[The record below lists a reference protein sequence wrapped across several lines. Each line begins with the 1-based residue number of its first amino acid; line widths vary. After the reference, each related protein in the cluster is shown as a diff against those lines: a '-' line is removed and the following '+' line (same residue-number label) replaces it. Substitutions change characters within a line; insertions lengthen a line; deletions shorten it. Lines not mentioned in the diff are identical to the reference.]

1 LNPKFSLLLGCLL
14 FASSLFTQTF
24 QRQINPF
31 PIIIDGAELEI
42 PFLGGFNKP
51 NPQFVDWNEDGLTD
65 LFVRDQD
72 GRLQYFLNSGSA
84 DEPNFEFQTKAFQ
97 NLDVGQWFTFFDYD
111 HDDDIDLMA
120 SPQSP
125 DVTLFENVSDS
136 LILAVSQLLDDS
148 SVAVHGGQIVIPTIA
163 DIDADGWEDLF
174 VGGVSGAVTYYRN
187 LGLTDGLPVYHL
199 ETNSF
204 EDILIVWVPGRDDRH
219 GANALEFYD
228 IDDDE
233 DLDLFWGD
241 YYQPGLFFLEN
252 FGTSSD
258 PDIPDSLMIDSYPQN
273 EPVSSA
279 GFNVPRLIDLN
290 SDGAA
295 ELFVGVQSGIYGTD
309 FVDNFWYYDMT
320 VEGDFGLVTKNY
332 FEQIDLISGTIPTL
346 ADMDSDGD
354 LDLFIGNEFDA
365 SNSGWK
371 GDVYFFENIGSAVS
385 PQFEMV
391 DSSYFDEGMGNNMA
405 PAFGDLDGDGDFDA
419 LVGDYNG
426 EISFFLND
434 GSPTEPNFSYQGK
447 FLEIDLAGRAT
458 PALGD
463 VEGDGDLDLYVGD
476 KNGSVH
482 VWSNEGDPANYNF
495 IKISDDLFSGE
506 NLGLEIALELADFDN
521 DGDLDLLIGNQSGE
535 LYLANPSGSELHQ
548 LEQLPHSGL
557 NLAPTIGDMD
567 SDGKM
572 DLIVGSNE
580 GGLQYFSVEEQSVV
594 NNEDFPIMTRL
605 VSCYPNPFNNTA
617 IFQLSSDV
625 PADSR
630 LIIYDIL
637 GRQVDLIQFS
647 IFEGVS
653 SQISWNAENSSSGVY
668 LWHLLSSESVNLD
681 NGKLIL
687 LK

>member
-1 LNPKFSLLLGCLL
+1 MNPKFSLLLGCLL

-24 QRQINPF
+24 QRQLNPF

-385 PQFEMV
+385 PQFELV
-391 DSSYFDEGMGNNMA
+391 NSSYFDEGMGNNMA

-426 EISFFLND
+426 EISFFLNV

-495 IKISDDLFSGE
+495 MKISDDLFPGE
-506 NLGLEIALELADFDN
+506 DLGLEIALELADFDN

-647 IFEGVS
+647 ISEGVS

>member
-1 LNPKFSLLLGCLL
+1 MNPKFSLLLGCLL

-24 QRQINPF
+24 QRQLNPF

>member
-1 LNPKFSLLLGCLL
+1 MNPKFSLLLGCLL

-72 GRLQYFLNSGSA
+72 GRLQYFLNNGSA

-111 HDDDIDLMA
+111 HDGDIDLMA

-495 IKISDDLFSGE
+495 MKISDDLFPGE
-506 NLGLEIALELADFDN
+506 DLGLEIALELADFDN

-557 NLAPTIGDMD
+557 NLAPTIGDLD

-647 IFEGVS
+647 ISEGVS

>member
-1 LNPKFSLLLGCLL
+1 MNPKFSLLLGCLL

-24 QRQINPF
+24 QRQLNPF

-163 DIDADGWEDLF
+163 DIDGDGWEDLF

-647 IFEGVS
+647 ISEGVS

>member
-1 LNPKFSLLLGCLL
+1 MNPKFSLLLGCLL

-24 QRQINPF
+24 QRQLNPF

-258 PDIPDSLMIDSYPQN
+258 PNIPDSLMIDSYPQN

-647 IFEGVS
+647 ISEGVS

>member
-495 IKISDDLFSGE
+495 MKISDDLFPGE
-506 NLGLEIALELADFDN
+506 DLGLEIALELADFDN

-557 NLAPTIGDMD
+557 NLAPTIGDLD

-647 IFEGVS
+647 ISEGVS

>member
-1 LNPKFSLLLGCLL
+1 MNPKFSLLLGCLL

-24 QRQINPF
+24 QRQLNPF

-111 HDDDIDLMA
+111 HDDDIDLIA

-258 PDIPDSLMIDSYPQN
+258 PNIPDSLMIDSYPQN

>member
-1 LNPKFSLLLGCLL
+1 MNPKFSLLLGCLL

-111 HDDDIDLMA
+111 HDDDIDLIA

>member
-1 LNPKFSLLLGCLL
+1 MNPKFSLLLGCLL

-24 QRQINPF
+24 QRQLNPF

-72 GRLQYFLNSGSA
+72 GRLQFFLNSGSA

-258 PDIPDSLMIDSYPQN
+258 PNIPDSLMIDSYPQN

>member
-1 LNPKFSLLLGCLL
+1 MNPKFSLLLGCLL

-72 GRLQYFLNSGSA
+72 GRLQYFLNNGSA

-111 HDDDIDLMA
+111 HDDDIDLIA

>member
-1 LNPKFSLLLGCLL
+1 MNPKFSLLLGCLL

-647 IFEGVS
+647 ISEGVS

>member
-1 LNPKFSLLLGCLL
+1 LL

-72 GRLQYFLNSGSA
+72 GRLQYFLNNGSA

-111 HDDDIDLMA
+111 HDDDIDLIA

-495 IKISDDLFSGE
+495 MKISDDLFPGE
-506 NLGLEIALELADFDN
+506 DLGLEIALELADFDN

-647 IFEGVS
+647 ISEGVS

>member
-1 LNPKFSLLLGCLL
+1 MNPKFSLLLGCLL

-65 LFVRDQD
+65 LFIRDQD

-136 LILAVSQLLDDS
+136 LILSVSQLLDDS

-163 DIDADGWEDLF
+163 DIDGDGWEDLF

-290 SDGAA
+290 SDGEA

-309 FVDNFWYYDMT
+309 FVDNFWYYDVT
-320 VEGDFGLVTKNY
+320 VEGDFGLVTKNF

-346 ADMDSDGD
+346 ADIDSDGD
-354 LDLFIGNEFDA
+354 LDLFVGNEFDA

-385 PQFEMV
+385 PQFELM

-426 EISFFLND
+426 EISFFINS
-434 GSPTEPNFSYQGK
+434 GSSEEPSFIYQGK
-447 FLEIDLAGRAT
+447 FLEIDLSGRAT

-463 VEGDGDLDLYVGD
+463 VDGDGDLDLYVGD

-495 IKISDDLFSGE
+495 VKISDDLFPGE
-506 NLGLEIALELADFDN
+506 DLGLEIALELADFDN

-557 NLAPTIGDMD
+557 NLAPTIGDLD

-647 IFEGVS
+647 ISEGVS

>member
-1 LNPKFSLLLGCLL
+1 MNPKFSLLLGCLL

-495 IKISDDLFSGE
+495 MKISDDLFPGE
-506 NLGLEIALELADFDN
+506 DLGLEIALELADFDN

>member
-1 LNPKFSLLLGCLL
+1 MNPKFSLLLGCLL

-111 HDDDIDLMA
+111 HDDDIDLIA

-495 IKISDDLFSGE
+495 MKISDDLFPGE
-506 NLGLEIALELADFDN
+506 DLGLEIALELADFDN

>member
-1 LNPKFSLLLGCLL
+1 MNPKFSLLLGCLL

-495 IKISDDLFSGE
+495 MKISDDLFPGE
-506 NLGLEIALELADFDN
+506 DLGLEIALELADFDN

-580 GGLQYFSVEEQSVV
+580 GGLQYFSVEEQSVI

-647 IFEGVS
+647 ISEGVS

>member
-1 LNPKFSLLLGCLL
+1 MNPKFSLLLGCLL

-111 HDDDIDLMA
+111 HDDDIDLIA

-258 PDIPDSLMIDSYPQN
+258 PNIPDSLMIDSYPQN

>member
-111 HDDDIDLMA
+111 HDDDIDLIA

-258 PDIPDSLMIDSYPQN
+258 PNIPDSLMIDSYPQN

>member
-1 LNPKFSLLLGCLL
+1 LL

-495 IKISDDLFSGE
+495 MKISDDLFPGE
-506 NLGLEIALELADFDN
+506 DLGLEIALELADFDN

-557 NLAPTIGDMD
+557 NLAPTIGDLD

-647 IFEGVS
+647 ISEGVS

>member
-1 LNPKFSLLLGCLL
+1 MNPKFSLLLGCLL

-290 SDGAA
+290 SDGEA

-309 FVDNFWYYDMT
+309 FVDNFWYYDVT

-495 IKISDDLFSGE
+495 MKISDDLFPGE
-506 NLGLEIALELADFDN
+506 DLGLEIALELADFDN

-647 IFEGVS
+647 ISEGVS

>member
-1 LNPKFSLLLGCLL
+1 MNPKFSLLLGCLL

-495 IKISDDLFSGE
+495 MKISDDLFSGE

>member
-1 LNPKFSLLLGCLL
+1 
-14 FASSLFTQTF
+14 
-24 QRQINPF
+24 
-31 PIIIDGAELEI
+31 
-42 PFLGGFNKP
+42 
-51 NPQFVDWNEDGLTD
+51 
-65 LFVRDQD
+65 
-72 GRLQYFLNSGSA
+72 
-84 DEPNFEFQTKAFQ
+84 
-97 NLDVGQWFTFFDYD
+97 
-111 HDDDIDLMA
+111 
-120 SPQSP
+120 
-125 DVTLFENVSDS
+125 
-136 LILAVSQLLDDS
+136 
-148 SVAVHGGQIVIPTIA
+148 
-163 DIDADGWEDLF
+163 
-174 VGGVSGAVTYYRN
+174 
-187 LGLTDGLPVYHL
+187 
-199 ETNSF
+199 
-204 EDILIVWVPGRDDRH
+204 
-219 GANALEFYD
+219 
-228 IDDDE
+228 
-233 DLDLFWGD
+233 
-241 YYQPGLFFLEN
+241 
-252 FGTSSD
+252 
-258 PDIPDSLMIDSYPQN
+258 
-273 EPVSSA
+273 
-279 GFNVPRLIDLN
+279 
-290 SDGAA
+290 
-295 ELFVGVQSGIYGTD
+295 
-309 FVDNFWYYDMT
+309 
-320 VEGDFGLVTKNY
+320 
-332 FEQIDLISGTIPTL
+332 
-346 ADMDSDGD
+346 
-354 LDLFIGNEFDA
+354 
-365 SNSGWK
+365 
-371 GDVYFFENIGSAVS
+371 
-385 PQFEMV
+385 
-391 DSSYFDEGMGNNMA
+391 MGNNMA

-495 IKISDDLFSGE
+495 MKISDDLFPGE
-506 NLGLEIALELADFDN
+506 DLGLEIALELADFDN

-647 IFEGVS
+647 ISEGVS

>member
-1 LNPKFSLLLGCLL
+1 MNPKFSLLLGCLL

-72 GRLQYFLNSGSA
+72 GRLQYFLNNGSA

-495 IKISDDLFSGE
+495 MKISDDLFPGE
-506 NLGLEIALELADFDN
+506 DLGLEIALELADFDN

-647 IFEGVS
+647 ISEGVS

>member
-1 LNPKFSLLLGCLL
+1 MNPKFSLLLGCLL

-72 GRLQYFLNSGSA
+72 GRLQYFLNNGSA

-111 HDDDIDLMA
+111 HDDDIDLIA

-495 IKISDDLFSGE
+495 MKISDDLFPGE
-506 NLGLEIALELADFDN
+506 DLGLEIALELADFDN

-647 IFEGVS
+647 ISEGVS

>member
-1 LNPKFSLLLGCLL
+1 MNPKFSLLLGCLL

-24 QRQINPF
+24 QRQLNPF

-495 IKISDDLFSGE
+495 MKISDDLFPGE
-506 NLGLEIALELADFDN
+506 DLGLEIALELADFDN

-647 IFEGVS
+647 ISEGVS

>member
-1 LNPKFSLLLGCLL
+1 MNPKFSLLLGCLL

-111 HDDDIDLMA
+111 HDDDIDLIA

-463 VEGDGDLDLYVGD
+463 VDEDGDLDLYVGD

>member
-1 LNPKFSLLLGCLL
+1 MNPKFSLLLGCLL

-354 LDLFIGNEFDA
+354 LDLYVGNEFDA

-557 NLAPTIGDMD
+557 NLAPTIGDLD

>member
-1 LNPKFSLLLGCLL
+1 MNPKFSLLLGCLL

-72 GRLQYFLNSGSA
+72 GRLQYFLNNGSA

-111 HDDDIDLMA
+111 HDDDIDLIA

-495 IKISDDLFSGE
+495 MKISDDLFPGE
-506 NLGLEIALELADFDN
+506 DLGLEIALELADFDN

>member
-1 LNPKFSLLLGCLL
+1 MNPKFSLLLGCLL

-24 QRQINPF
+24 QRQLNPF

-111 HDDDIDLMA
+111 HDDDIDLIA

-495 IKISDDLFSGE
+495 MKISDDLFPGE
-506 NLGLEIALELADFDN
+506 DLGLEIALELADFDN

>member
-1 LNPKFSLLLGCLL
+1 MNPKFSLLLGCLL

-258 PDIPDSLMIDSYPQN
+258 PNIPDSLMIDSYPQN

>member
-24 QRQINPF
+24 QRQLNPF

-111 HDDDIDLMA
+111 HDDDIDLIA

-258 PDIPDSLMIDSYPQN
+258 PNIPDSLMIDSYPQN

>member
-1 LNPKFSLLLGCLL
+1 LL

-65 LFVRDQD
+65 LFIRDQD

-136 LILAVSQLLDDS
+136 LILSVSQLLDDS

-163 DIDADGWEDLF
+163 DIDGDGWEDLF

-290 SDGAA
+290 SDGEA

-309 FVDNFWYYDMT
+309 FVDNFWYYDVT
-320 VEGDFGLVTKNY
+320 VEGDFGLVTKNF

-346 ADMDSDGD
+346 ADIDSDGD
-354 LDLFIGNEFDA
+354 LDLFVGNEFDA

-385 PQFEMV
+385 PQFELM

-426 EISFFLND
+426 EISFFINS
-434 GSPTEPNFSYQGK
+434 GSSEEPSFIYQGK
-447 FLEIDLAGRAT
+447 FLEIDLSGRAT

-463 VEGDGDLDLYVGD
+463 VDGDGDLDLYVGD

-495 IKISDDLFSGE
+495 VKISDDLFPGE
-506 NLGLEIALELADFDN
+506 DLGLEIALELADFDN

-557 NLAPTIGDMD
+557 NLAPTIGDLD
-567 SDGKM
+567 LDGKM

-647 IFEGVS
+647 ISEGVS

>member
-72 GRLQYFLNSGSA
+72 GRLQYFLNNGSA

-111 HDDDIDLMA
+111 HDGDIDLMA

-495 IKISDDLFSGE
+495 MKISDDLFPGE
-506 NLGLEIALELADFDN
+506 DLGLEIALELADFDN

>member
-1 LNPKFSLLLGCLL
+1 MNPKFSLLLGCLL

-354 LDLFIGNEFDA
+354 LDLFVGNEFDA

-495 IKISDDLFSGE
+495 MKISDDLFPGE
-506 NLGLEIALELADFDN
+506 DLGLEIALELADFDN

-647 IFEGVS
+647 ISEGVS

>member
-1 LNPKFSLLLGCLL
+1 MNPKFSLLLGCLL

-111 HDDDIDLMA
+111 HDDDIDLIA

-354 LDLFIGNEFDA
+354 LDLFVGNEFDA

-647 IFEGVS
+647 ISEGVS

>member
-1 LNPKFSLLLGCLL
+1 MNPKFSLLLGCLL

-24 QRQINPF
+24 QRQLNPF

-72 GRLQYFLNSGSA
+72 GRLQYFLNNGSA

-111 HDDDIDLMA
+111 HDDDIDLIA

>member
-1 LNPKFSLLLGCLL
+1 MNPKFSLLLGCLL

-65 LFVRDQD
+65 LFIRDQD

-136 LILAVSQLLDDS
+136 LILSVSQLLDDS

-163 DIDADGWEDLF
+163 DIDGDGWEDLF

-204 EDILIVWVPGRDDRH
+204 EDILIVWVPGREDRH

-290 SDGAA
+290 SDGEA

-309 FVDNFWYYDMT
+309 FVDNFWYYDVT
-320 VEGDFGLVTKNY
+320 VEGDFGLVTKNF

-346 ADMDSDGD
+346 ADIDSDGD
-354 LDLFIGNEFDA
+354 LDLFVGNEFDA

-385 PQFEMV
+385 PQFELM

-426 EISFFLND
+426 EISFFINS
-434 GSPTEPNFSYQGK
+434 GSSEEPSFIYQGK
-447 FLEIDLAGRAT
+447 FLEIDLSGRAT

-463 VEGDGDLDLYVGD
+463 VDGDGDLDLYVGD

-495 IKISDDLFSGE
+495 VKISDDLFPGE
-506 NLGLEIALELADFDN
+506 DLGLEIALELADFDN

-557 NLAPTIGDMD
+557 NLAPTIGDLD
-567 SDGKM
+567 LDGKM

-647 IFEGVS
+647 ISEGVS

>member
-1 LNPKFSLLLGCLL
+1 LL

-24 QRQINPF
+24 QRQLNPF

-72 GRLQYFLNSGSA
+72 GRLQYFLNNGSA

-111 HDDDIDLMA
+111 HDDDIDLIA

>member
-65 LFVRDQD
+65 LFIRDQD

-136 LILAVSQLLDDS
+136 LILSVSQLLDDS

-163 DIDADGWEDLF
+163 DIDGDGWEDLF

-290 SDGAA
+290 SDGEA

-309 FVDNFWYYDMT
+309 FVDNFWYYDVT
-320 VEGDFGLVTKNY
+320 VEGDFGLVTKNF

-346 ADMDSDGD
+346 ADIDSDGD
-354 LDLFIGNEFDA
+354 LDLFVGNEFDA

-385 PQFEMV
+385 PQFELM

-426 EISFFLND
+426 EISFFINS
-434 GSPTEPNFSYQGK
+434 GSSEEPSFIYQGK
-447 FLEIDLAGRAT
+447 FLEIDLSGRAT

-463 VEGDGDLDLYVGD
+463 VDGDGDLDLYVGD

-495 IKISDDLFSGE
+495 VKISDDLFPGE
-506 NLGLEIALELADFDN
+506 DLGLEIALELADFDN

-557 NLAPTIGDMD
+557 NLAPTIGDLD
-567 SDGKM
+567 LDGKM

-647 IFEGVS
+647 ISEGVS

>member
-111 HDDDIDLMA
+111 HDDDIDLIA

-495 IKISDDLFSGE
+495 MKISDDLFPGE
-506 NLGLEIALELADFDN
+506 DLGLEIALELADFDN

-647 IFEGVS
+647 ISEGVS